1 VSPQTKISEYQRT
14 VENLSNTADKLISDA
29 LTAHENKIKTL
40 AAKLEGLN
48 PISVL
53 SRGYSIAEKDGQVIN
68 SKSQLKQND
77 CFTLEF
83 SDGKINAK
91 AIGE

>member
-1 VSPQTKISEYQRT
+1 
-14 VENLSNTADKLISDA
+14 
-29 LTAHENKIKTL
+29 L